1 MSRYLNIKHLI
12 PSASDATVLR
22 YVGAA
27 GIISAFAVAL
37 QPQPTLVHAQTE
49 KKKTQERKIKT
60 FKSGESHSLCLQIRT
75 EAPASSAC
83 FVQRPFTLTRARA
96 RSLLITCNQSINH
109 R

>member
-22 YVGAA
+22 YIGAA

-49 KKKTQERKIKT
+49 KKKTQIKT
-60 FKSGESHSLCLQIRT
+60 FKSGDRPPALPTGQQDNAGESVFAALGG
-75 EAPASSAC
+75 
-83 FVQRPFTLTRARA
+83 
-96 RSLLITCNQSINH
+96 
-109 R
+109 

>member
-22 YVGAA
+22 YIGAA

-49 KKKTQERKIKT
+49 KKKTQIKT

>member
-37 QPQPTLVHAQTE
+37 QPQPTFVHAQTE

-60 FKSGESHSLCLQIRT
+60 FKSGDRPPALPTGQQDNAGESVFAALGG
-75 EAPASSAC
+75 
-83 FVQRPFTLTRARA
+83 
-96 RSLLITCNQSINH
+96 
-109 R
+109 